1 MNIGVKSNQ
10 KKLIFIL
17 KQKIY
22 YPIDCKVFIYFLT
35 KISIM
40 VDLKT
45 PVECYSV
52 NQNTLE
58 G

>member
-10 KKLIFIL
+10 KKLIFFH

-35 KISIM
+35 NLSIM

-58 G
+58 E

>member
-22 YPIDCKVFIYFLT
+22 YRIDCKVFIYFLT